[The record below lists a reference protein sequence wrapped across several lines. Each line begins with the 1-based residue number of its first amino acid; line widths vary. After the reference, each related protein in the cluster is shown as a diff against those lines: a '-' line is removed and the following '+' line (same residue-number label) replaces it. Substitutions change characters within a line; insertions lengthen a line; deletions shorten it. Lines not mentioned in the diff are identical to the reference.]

1 MPSLPRLT
9 CLSLPR
15 LCSTQAFPHILTL
28 LLPWQVAV
36 LLSAAHADF
45 TPATADAALDDSSR
59 LAVDQ
64 VVTGATFHRR
74 ASKAYAAALAAALED
89 GVNVRVPPVT
99 GATASR
105 RLGAEVAA
113 VAAAGSMRHVVLR
126 SSMGVGALRTITGAD
141 KATGDEDVVDEEE
154 LQMASVA
161 ITRMGGAATIAAQ
174 ADAESAL
181 RTRCAQGSASCT
193 VLRLGALVDSAGGIP
208 LSFGASDA
216 LLLERVAD
224 ERAKEPPLISRNDAA
239 RLVAEIVCAGLP
251 SLADATVDAAW
262 DVKWGM
268 SSAGREETARTAAR
282 QKLVAEAAAAAAK

>member
-1 MPSLPRLT
+1 M
-9 CLSLPR
+9 
-15 LCSTQAFPHILTL
+15 
-28 LLPWQVAV
+28 AV

-141 KATGDEDVVDEEE
+141 KTTDDEGVDEEE